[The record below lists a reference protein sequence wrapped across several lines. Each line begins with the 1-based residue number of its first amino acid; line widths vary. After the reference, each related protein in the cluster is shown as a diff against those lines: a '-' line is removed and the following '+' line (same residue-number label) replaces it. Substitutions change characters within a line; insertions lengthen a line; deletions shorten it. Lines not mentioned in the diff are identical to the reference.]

1 MQTLI
6 KQFIFPSYMEAH
18 WETKST
24 IVEHLLNLDEIL
36 KEETTVVTEEAPSSN
51 YNSKKY
57 KTLLSNLRSWRQS

>member
-1 MQTLI
+1 METLI
-6 KQFIFPSYMEAH
+6 NQSIFPSSMEAH

-24 IVEHLLNLDEIL
+24 IVGHLLNLDEIL
-36 KEETTVVTEEAPSSN
+36 KEETTIVSEDAPVSD